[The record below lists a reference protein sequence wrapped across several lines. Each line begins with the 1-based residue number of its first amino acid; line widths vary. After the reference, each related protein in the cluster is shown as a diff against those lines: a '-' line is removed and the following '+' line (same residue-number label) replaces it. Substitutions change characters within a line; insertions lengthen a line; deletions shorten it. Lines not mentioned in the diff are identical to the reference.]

1 MFKRA
6 ARPVIEPTLDMCLEF
21 LQARVR
27 PQVGPF
33 VCLLNLADDLFFE
46 VADRGAKLNKKPLR
60 GLLTQAAQNLGYIVD
75 SIDVLDCA
83 YADTRSLV
91 RRK

>member
-6 ARPVIEPTLDMCLEF
+6 ARPVIEPTLDMCREY
-21 LQARVR
+21 LQAHVR
-27 PQVGPF
+27 PQSGLF

-60 GLLTQAAQNLGYIVD
+60 ELLAQAARDLGYIVD
-75 SIDVLDCA
+75 EIDILECA
-83 YADTRSLV
+83 RA
-91 RRK
+91 